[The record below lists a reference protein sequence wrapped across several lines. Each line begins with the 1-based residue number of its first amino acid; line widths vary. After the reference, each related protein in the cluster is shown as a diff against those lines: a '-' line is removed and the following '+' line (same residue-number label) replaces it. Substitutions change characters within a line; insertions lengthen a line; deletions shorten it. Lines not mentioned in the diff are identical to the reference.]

1 MLLLLLLLVV
11 VVVVVAAA
19 TAVVVVV
26 VVVVVFFVAPVL
38 NEWQSPMRGILLAVH
53 DSMFFVIIP
62 LPLHAV
68 SMFYLPVLSQEQLT
82 SPSLGFLVSSSSST
96 SSLPPSY
103 DSVIV
108 VVLVDHVGVDVVEKW
123 SPTHTKT

>member
-1 MLLLLLLLVV
+1 MVVVVVATV
-11 VVVVVAAA
+11 VVVVVA
-19 TAVVVVV
+19 TVVVVV
-26 VVVVVFFVAPVL
+26 DVVVVVFFVAPVL
-38 NEWQSPMRGILLAVH
+38 NEWQIPMRGTLLGVH

-62 LPLHAV
+62 LPLHSV

>member
-1 MLLLLLLLVV
+1 M
-11 VVVVVAAA
+11 VVVVVA
-19 TAVVVVV
+19 TVVVVV
-26 VVVVVFFVAPVL
+26 ATVVVVDVVVVVFFVAPVL
-38 NEWQSPMRGILLAVH
+38 NEWQIPMRGTLLGVH

-62 LPLHAV
+62 LPLHSV

>member
-1 MLLLLLLLVV
+1 MAKSNEGTLL
-11 VVVVVAAA
+11 
-19 TAVVVVV
+19 
-26 VVVVVFFVAPVL
+26 
-38 NEWQSPMRGILLAVH
+38 GVH

-62 LPLHAV
+62 LPLHSV

-123 SPTHTKT
+123 SPTHTKTWATRTPKGVLLSIDSFKSMNTKKQEGNAAFD